1 MNARNDSSHDGK
13 KHGLKRCHGLKL
25 GDGRRTMGFG
35 RSILFVMMGSALAV
49 SVTAC
54 NSGDGGGQKT
64 KGQLESAAGSLTGDA
79 KLKRQGQ
86 KDEVVGG
93 VKKTVGDVKDAVH
106 DATH

>member
-1 MNARNDSSHDGK
+1 MVG
-13 KHGLKRCHGLKL
+13 
-25 GDGRRTMGFG
+25 
-35 RSILFVMMGSALAV
+35 VLAV
-49 SVTAC
+49 SLAAC

-64 KGQLESAAGSLTGDA
+64 KGQVESAVGSLTGDA

-86 KDEVVGG
+86 KDELVGG

>member
-1 MNARNDSSHDGK
+1 
-13 KHGLKRCHGLKL
+13 
-25 GDGRRTMGFG
+25 MGFA
-35 RSILFVMMGSALAV
+35 RSILSVAMIGALAA
-49 SVTAC
+49 SLADC

-79 KLKRQGQ
+79 KLKREGQ

>member
-1 MNARNDSSHDGK
+1 
-13 KHGLKRCHGLKL
+13 
-25 GDGRRTMGFG
+25 MGFQ
-35 RSILFVMMGSALAV
+35 RSIMSLAV
-49 SVTAC
+49 AGAMAASLAAC
-54 NSGDGGGQKT
+54 NAGDGGGQKT

>member
-1 MNARNDSSHDGK
+1 
-13 KHGLKRCHGLKL
+13 
-25 GDGRRTMGFG
+25 MGFA
-35 RSILFVMMGSALAV
+35 RSILSLAMV
-49 SVTAC
+49 GAVAASLAAC

-79 KLKRQGQ
+79 KLKREGQ

>member
-1 MNARNDSSHDGK
+1 
-13 KHGLKRCHGLKL
+13 
-25 GDGRRTMGFG
+25 MGFA
-35 RSILFVMMGSALAV
+35 RSILSVAMIGALAA
-49 SVTAC
+49 SLAAC

-79 KLKRQGQ
+79 KLKREGQ

>member
-1 MNARNDSSHDGK
+1 
-13 KHGLKRCHGLKL
+13 
-25 GDGRRTMGFG
+25 MGFA
-35 RSILFVMMGSALAV
+35 RSILSLAMVSALAA
-49 SVTAC
+49 SLAAC

-79 KLKRQGQ
+79 KLKREGQ

>member
-1 MNARNDSSHDGK
+1 
-13 KHGLKRCHGLKL
+13 
-25 GDGRRTMGFG
+25 MGIQ
-35 RSILFVMMGSALAV
+35 RSILSLAIVGALAA
-49 SVTAC
+49 SLAAC

-79 KLKRQGQ
+79 KLKREGQ